1 MKLFDIDGQISLFD
15 ESLFSI
21 HTAKNET
28 RELKKFE
35 AWETV
40 DGEVYIAIDNNDTL
54 CVKGFGLTQEKKC
67 SNQTVAEAL
76 FNDMKLKFITQAC
89 INAIIG
95 KKGFKRLDVC
105 SLSA

>member
-1 MKLFDIDGQISLFD
+1 MKLFEIEGQLSLFD

-21 HTAKNET
+21 KAVRNET

-40 DGEVYIAIDNNDTL
+40 DGEVYIAIDKNNTL

-67 SNQTVAEAL
+67 SNQTVAEAM
-76 FNDMKLKFITQAC
+76 FNDMKLKFVTEAC
-89 INAIIG
+89 INAIKG
-95 KKGFKRLDVC
+95 RKGFKRLDCC

>member
-1 MKLFDIDGQISLFD
+1 MKLYDIEGQMSLFD

-21 HTAKNET
+21 HVVKNES

-40 DGEVYIAIDNNDTL
+40 DGEVYIAIDENNIL

-67 SNQTVAEAL
+67 SNQTVAEAMY
-76 FNDMKLKFITQAC
+76 NDIRVKFLTQAC
-89 INAIIG
+89 INAVMG
-95 KKGFKRLDVC
+95 RKGFKRLGTC
-105 SLSA
+105 SLCA